1 MIGSIQVVRSPRYW
15 FVTLVLLACVPA
27 TWAASPLDAGDMRW
41 LNRLTY
47 GVSPATGQAYQS
59 QGRADYL
66 QDQLQYTGDMGVPAA
81 VRTQI
86 DAREVSRLALPDLL
100 VEMRSAAQQIRAT
113 DDPAE
118 KTALKKAFRQRG
130 MALAQQAAERHVLR
144 ALYDDNQLQEQLTW
158 FWFNHFNV
166 FQRKAN
172 ISWLVG
178 DYEDHAIRP
187 HVLGK
192 FRDLVFAT
200 LTHPAMLDYL
210 DNAKNA
216 AGAVNENY
224 ARELMELHTLGV
236 NGGYSQA
243 DVQALARIL
252 TGVGID
258 VAGKGCARGETQLP
272 GVAASI
278 TSATLCFRAARHDS
292 SAKRFLG
299 QEFPAGGGAD
309 EVVRAVNLLTRQ
321 PATAQFVS
329 RQLAVYFLGDNPPQG
344 VVDAMARRFS
354 QSDGDIAQ
362 TLDTLF
368 HSAAFQTAPA
378 KFKDPVQYVFSSMR
392 LAYGTQPIVNP
403 RPVLNWL
410 NQLGEPLY
418 GHLAPDGYGLRQSD
432 WLSADQMSKRFDV
445 ANALVRSGGLLYSD
459 AEAAPADTRQQ
470 ARRVA
475 RLAHP
480 LDVNAMRITL
490 QPLLSD
496 KTQAVLEHATNPDER
511 ASLLLSSPDWMYR

>member
-1 MIGSIQVVRSPRYW
+1 MIGSIQVVRTSRCW
-15 FVTLVLLACVPA
+15 FVTLLLLACAPTAWA
-27 TWAASPLDAGDMRW
+27 TSPLDAGDLRW
-41 LNRLTY
+41 LNRLAY
-47 GVSPATGQAYQS
+47 GISPSVVEAYQS
-59 QGRADYL
+59 QGRAEYL
-66 QDQLQYTGDMGVPAA
+66 QNQLQYSGDQGLPAA
-81 VRTQI
+81 VRTRI
-86 DAREVSRLALPDLL
+86 DALAVSRLALPDLL
-100 VEMRSAAQQIRAT
+100 DEMRSTAQQIRAT
-113 DDPAE
+113 NDPSE
-118 KTALKKAFRQRG
+118 KSARKKTFRQRG

-172 ISWLVG
+172 VSWLVG

-236 NGGYSQA
+236 NGGYTQA

-258 VAGKGCARGETQLP
+258 LAGKGCVRGETQLP
-272 GVAASI
+272 GVAASV
-278 TSATLCFRAARHDS
+278 TSAALCFRAARHDS
-292 SAKRFLG
+292 GAKRFLG
-299 QEFPAGGGAD
+299 QDFPAGGGAD
-309 EVVRAVNLLTRQ
+309 EVVRAVDLLIRQ
-321 PATAQFVS
+321 PAAAQFIS
-329 RQLAVYFLGDNPPQG
+329 RQLALYFFGDHSPQG
-344 VVDAMARRFS
+344 VVDDMARRFS
-354 QSDGDIAQ
+354 QSDGNIAQ
-362 TLDTLF
+362 TLAVLF
-368 HSAAFQTAPA
+368 HSAAFQAAPA
-378 KFKDPVQYVFSSMR
+378 RFKDPVQYVFSSMR
-392 LAYGTQPIVNP
+392 LAYGAEPITNP

-432 WLSADQMSKRFDV
+432 WLSADQMNKRFDV
-445 ANALVRSGGLLYSD
+445 ANALVRGTGLRYSD
-459 AEAAPADTRQQ
+459 AEAAPVDAVQ
-470 ARRVA
+470 
-475 RLAHP
+475 LAHP
-480 LDVNAMRITL
+480 LDVYAMQHAV

-496 KTQAVLEHATNPDER
+496 KTLTVLERAANSNER
-511 ASLLLSSPDWMYR
+511 ASLLLSSPEWMVH

>member
-1 MIGSIQVVRSPRYW
+1 M
-15 FVTLVLLACVPA
+15 
-27 TWAASPLDAGDMRW
+27 
-41 LNRLTY
+41 TY
-47 GVSPATGQAYQS
+47 GVGSATRQAYQS
-59 QGRADYL
+59 QGRAAYL
-66 QDQLQYTGDMGVPAA
+66 QQQLQYSGDIGVPAA
-81 VRTQI
+81 VRSRI
-86 DAREVSRLALPDLL
+86 DALEVSRLALPDLL
-100 VEMRSAAQQIRAT
+100 DEMRSAAQQIKAT
-113 DDPAE
+113 DDPTG

-166 FQRKAN
+166 FQRKGN

-178 DYEDHAIRP
+178 DYEARAIRP
-187 HVLGK
+187 HVFGK

-200 LTHPAMLDYL
+200 LTHPAMLEYL

-216 AGAVNENY
+216 ADAVNENY

-236 NGGYSQA
+236 NGGYTQA

-252 TGVGID
+252 TGVGVD

-272 GVAASI
+272 GVDASV
-278 TSATLCFRAARHDS
+278 TSAALCFRAARHDS
-292 SAKRFLG
+292 GTKRFLG
-299 QEFPAGGGAD
+299 QDFPAGGGAD
-309 EVVRAVNLLTRQ
+309 EVVRAVDLLTRQ
-321 PATAQFVS
+321 PATAQFVA
-329 RQLAVYFLGDNPPQG
+329 RQLALYFLGDNPPQAE
-344 VVDAMARRFS
+344 VDEMARRFS

-362 TLDTLF
+362 TLAVLF
-368 HSAAFQTAPA
+368 HSAAFQAAPA
-378 KFKDPVQYVFSSMR
+378 RFKDPLQYVFSSMR
-392 LAYGTQPIVNP
+392 LAYGSAPIVNP
-403 RPVLNWL
+403 RPLLNWL

-445 ANALVRSGGLLYSD
+445 ANALVRASGLLYSD
-459 AEAAPADTRQQ
+459 AEAAPADAVQQ
-470 ARRVA
+470 ARRAA

-480 LDVNAMRITL
+480 LDVDAMQRAV

-496 KTQAVLEHATNPDER
+496 KTRTVLEQAENPDER
-511 ASLLLSSPDWMYR
+511 ASLLLSSPEWMVR